1 MGDIAG
7 GTGVVVAGE
16 TALSGTAGGLR
27 LLETRFRQLQAAFT
41 ARRVAWFAEF
51 LRRNILGDLHAELA
65 AAAGMSEAAAY
76 REVLTSIDRLAAQVS
91 R

>member
-1 MGDIAG
+1 
-7 GTGVVVAGE
+7 VVVAGE

-27 LLETRFRQLQAAFT
+27 LLEARFRQLQAAFT

-51 LRRNILGDLHAELA
+51 LRQHILGDLHCELA
-65 AAAGMSEAAAY
+65 AAAGMTEGAAY
-76 REVLTSIDRLAAQVS
+76 QEVLNSIDRLAAQVS